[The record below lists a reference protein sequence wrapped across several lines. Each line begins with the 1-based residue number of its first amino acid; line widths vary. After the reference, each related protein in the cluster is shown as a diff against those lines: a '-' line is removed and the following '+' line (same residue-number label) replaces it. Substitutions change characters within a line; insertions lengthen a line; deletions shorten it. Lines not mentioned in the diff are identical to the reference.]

1 MKRLRISSGKG
12 FTLVEIMIVIAI
24 VAILAAIAIPQ
35 YVRFS
40 RNSMRTACVS
50 NLRMLH
56 HAIELRKINGEME
69 EPAMDQ
75 LCQPIGYIKGEP
87 RCPADKSQPY
97 DISGELPVCPNVGN
111 YPDHTITIP

>member
-1 MKRLRISSGKG
+1 MKASHKAG

-24 VAILAAIAIPQ
+24 IAILAAIAIPQ

-40 RNSMRTACVS
+40 RNSMITACVS

-56 HAIELRKINGEME
+56 HAIELRKINGEMDA
-69 EPAMDQ
+69 PTMDQ

-97 DISGELPVCPNVGN
+97 DISGEVPICPNAGK
-111 YPDHTITIP
+111 YPDHALPVR

>member
-1 MKRLRISSGKG
+1 MKTSPGSA

-24 VAILAAIAIPQ
+24 IAILAAIAIPQ

-40 RNSMRTACVS
+40 RNSMKTACVA

-56 HAIELRKINGEME
+56 HAIELRKINGEMDT
-69 EPAMDQ
+69 PTMDM

-97 DISGELPVCPNVGN
+97 DISGEVPICPNAGK
-111 YPDHTITIP
+111 YPDHALPVR